1 MISAFLLAAATA
13 FNPYGVCSH
22 VTRTER
28 SPYRLDRT
36 ITAMKL
42 AGMGNVRADI
52 DSFTILP
59 DGKNFDFTE
68 YDRVFA
74 ALDRAGITLLPIFN
88 GKYGKAP
95 PEDLD
100 EYRAYL
106 TTILT
111 RYRGRFPVV
120 EIWNEANLDG
130 FFTGADPKRYAE
142 TLKVASETVKKVDP
156 SVRVAFTG
164 TAGVPLKWIRQVLEA
179 GAGPYFDVMNVHP
192 YTHPRAPE
200 REMDVQLEGLK
211 KLMKEFG
218 LADKPVWLT
227 EIGWPTQDET
237 IRYSSVLLAGLKI
250 ARPEQKTWNILMID
264 CATQGMPDQQI
275 AGQLLDLLPTGSRVE
290 KVNQTVAVERLAGG
304 NYDAV
309 MYPFDES
316 FPGDTIEAVNRFITD
331 GGVFIDVGGMP
342 CFFGRRDG
350 ESIRGMQHGGALK
363 HFPFNV
369 GAVWTH
375 GGARYPEKIHV
386 FATPQGLAAGVK
398 QEPTGFPACR
408 FVTPENAGEHEWIPL
423 LSVRMTNGLE
433 AVSSAVIRYKGARK
447 GAAVLCALLAP
458 RGVSGTNTEANQAR
472 YTARALGIAF
482 AEGAEAYFTYNLRAS
497 ERDPF
502 YSEHHFGLMHADF
515 QPKPAYAAYAQFT
528 RKRPPGSVNTDDAW
542 HDAKRVFYYPRWT
555 CPDGKPAGMIWQ
567 IGTREFRT
575 VVLKGGPVE
584 FQDLFGRRVLPRS
597 LGNGRYRLPVDG
609 APIYFHGAKL
619 VELKE

>member
-179 GAGPYFDVMNVHP
+179 GAGP
-192 YTHPRAPE
+192 
-200 REMDVQLEGLK
+200 
-211 KLMKEFG
+211 
-218 LADKPVWLT
+218 
-227 EIGWPTQDET
+227 
-237 IRYSSVLLAGLKI
+237 
-250 ARPEQKTWNILMID
+250 
-264 CATQGMPDQQI
+264 
-275 AGQLLDLLPTGSRVE
+275 
-290 KVNQTVAVERLAGG
+290 
-304 NYDAV
+304 
-309 MYPFDES
+309 
-316 FPGDTIEAVNRFITD
+316 
-331 GGVFIDVGGMP
+331 
-342 CFFGRRDG
+342 
-350 ESIRGMQHGGALK
+350 
-363 HFPFNV
+363 
-369 GAVWTH
+369 
-375 GGARYPEKIHV
+375 
-386 FATPQGLAAGVK
+386 
-398 QEPTGFPACR
+398 
-408 FVTPENAGEHEWIPL
+408 
-423 LSVRMTNGLE
+423 
-433 AVSSAVIRYKGARK
+433 
-447 GAAVLCALLAP
+447 
-458 RGVSGTNTEANQAR
+458 
-472 YTARALGIAF
+472 
-482 AEGAEAYFTYNLRAS
+482 
-497 ERDPF
+497 
-502 YSEHHFGLMHADF
+502 
-515 QPKPAYAAYAQFT
+515 
-528 RKRPPGSVNTDDAW
+528 
-542 HDAKRVFYYPRWT
+542 
-555 CPDGKPAGMIWQ
+555 
-567 IGTREFRT
+567 
-575 VVLKGGPVE
+575 
-584 FQDLFGRRVLPRS
+584 
-597 LGNGRYRLPVDG
+597 
-609 APIYFHGAKL
+609 
-619 VELKE
+619 